1 MSSPAKM
8 SKALFSSASSGI
20 KSLTSGLNAASKS
33 TFSTAAS
40 GIKSLES
47 TLDSGLNSVMSNSY
61 FYVALRVFLVLYA
74 AFAAPALPKTVAL
87 LMDSTIVR
95 ILFAVV
101 IVYVAVDDPLSGILL
116 AVAFIITLQTANKFK
131 LYNSSESV
139 LSPHG
144 ISWLPSAKQGAVGT
158 ETNDGVENTVNSG
171 VKQVV
176 NGVSVVGQAATDS
189 VSHSG
194 SGVLRGARTIGSSVL
209 GSARHVGAG
218 LLGGTQQ
225 IGKGLYVGAEQVG
238 SGLLGG
244 VSTLGGCILD
254 SASQVGSGVASG
266 VHSVGSGLVGGARQ
280 MGSGV
285 LSGTQELATGLV
297 GGTAQVGSGVW
308 QGVRSLGKP
317 VGLSEHFYDAKAPQ
331 GTNTKEHNGFAPFT
345 NDEQLTSASSN
356 CVPGADQGSCVQ
368 AFENQYCGQGTQS
381 EGVQGFG
388 NQYCGQGAQSEGVQG
403 NSNISFFQ

>member
-1 MSSPAKM
+1 MIYIINMSSV
-8 SKALFSSASSGI
+8 SKLSNAFLSRASSGV
-20 KSLTSGLNAASKS
+20 KSVGSRLSIAS
-33 TFSTAAS
+33 S

-101 IVYVAVDDPLSGILL
+101 IVYVAIDDPLSGILL

-144 ISWLPSAKQGAVGT
+144 ISWLPSAKQGAMGS
-158 ETNDGVENTVNSG
+158 ETNQSVENVINSG
-171 VKQVV
+171 VRQVV
-176 NGVSVVGQAATDS
+176 GGVGLVGEAASDS
-189 VSHSG
+189 VSYTG
-194 SGVLRGARTIGSSVL
+194 SGVLSGARTIGSSVV
-209 GSARHVGAG
+209 GSARHIGSE

-225 IGKGLYVGAEQVG
+225 IGKGLYVGVEQVG

-244 VSTLGGCILD
+244 VSTLGGCLLD
-254 SASQVGSGVASG
+254 SAVQVGGGVASG

-317 VGLSEHFYDAKAPQ
+317 VGLAEHFYDSTAPE
-331 GTNTKEHNGFAPFT
+331 GTNTKTQNDFAPFT
-345 NDEQLTSASSN
+345 SDALFDNASSN
-356 CVPGADQGSCVQ
+356 VVPGANQGSCVQ
-368 AFENQYCGQGTQS
+368 AFENQYCGQGL
-381 EGVQGFG
+381 
-388 NQYCGQGAQSEGVQG
+388 QSEGVQG
-403 NSNISFFQ
+403 NDNISYFQ

>member
-8 SKALFSSASSGI
+8 SKALFSRASSGI
-20 KSLTSGLNAASKS
+20 KSLTSGLNAASKGPLS
-33 TFSTAAS
+33 VASS
-40 GIKSLES
+40 GIQSLET
-47 TLDSGLNSVMSNSY
+47 TLDSGLNSMMNNSY

-101 IVYVAVDDPLSGILL
+101 IVYVAIDDPLSGILL

-158 ETNDGVENTVNSG
+158 DPNQSVENVVNSG

-176 NGVSVVGQAATDS
+176 GGVNLLGGAATDS
-189 VSHSG
+189 VEHTG
-194 SGVLRGARTIGSSVL
+194 GGVLSGARTIGSSMVGSVRHL
-209 GSARHVGAG
+209 GSG

-225 IGKGLYVGAEQVG
+225 IGKGLYVGVEQVG

-254 SASQVGSGVASG
+254 SATQVGSGVASG
-266 VHSVGSGLVGGARQ
+266 VQSVGSGLVGGARQ
-280 MGSGV
+280 VGSGV

-317 VGLSEHFYDAKAPQ
+317 VGLSEHFYDATAPE
-331 GTNTKEHNGFAPFT
+331 GADANAGFAPFT
-345 NDEQLTSASSN
+345 SDALFENASSN
-356 CVPGADQGSCVQ
+356 VVPGADQGSCVQ
-368 AFENQYCGQGTQS
+368 ALTNQYCVQGFQS
-381 EGVQGFG
+381 EGVQGF
-388 NQYCGQGAQSEGVQG
+388 QCEGVQRS
-403 NSNISFFQ
+403 SNISN

>member
-1 MSSPAKM
+1 MSSVSKLSNAFM
-8 SKALFSSASSGI
+8 SRASSGV
-20 KSLTSGLNAASKS
+20 KSVASGLNIASSGVRSVASGLNAAS
-33 TFSTAAS
+33 S
-40 GIKSLES
+40 GIQSLES
-47 TLDSGLNSVMSNSY
+47 TLDAGLNSVMSNSY

-101 IVYVAVDDPLSGILL
+101 IVYVAIDDPLSGILL

-144 ISWLPSAKQGAVGT
+144 ISWLPSAKQGA
-158 ETNDGVENTVNSG
+158 ELNNSAENVVNSG
-171 VKQVV
+171 VRQVV
-176 NGVSVVGQAATDS
+176 GGVSLVGEAATDS
-189 VSHSG
+189 VSHTG
-194 SGVLRGARTIGSSVL
+194 SGVLSGARTIGSSVA
-209 GSARHVGAG
+209 GSARHVGSG

-225 IGKGLYVGAEQVG
+225 IGKGLYVGVEQVG

-244 VSTLGGCILD
+244 VSTLGGCLLD
-254 SASQVGSGVASG
+254 SAVQMGGGVASG

-317 VGLSEHFYDAKAPQ
+317 VGLAEHFYDSTAPE
-331 GTNTKEHNGFAPFT
+331 GTNTKTQNDFAPFT
-345 NDEQLTSASSN
+345 SDALFDNASSN
-356 CVPGADQGSCVQ
+356 VVPGADQGSCVQ
-368 AFENQYCGQGTQS
+368 AFENQYCVQGFQS
-381 EGVQGFG
+381 EG
-388 NQYCGQGAQSEGVQG
+388 AQG
-403 NSNISFFQ
+403 NDNISYFQ

>member
-20 KSLTSGLNAASKS
+20 KSLTSGLNAVSKG
-33 TFSTAAS
+33 TFSAAS
-40 GIKSLES
+40 TGIRSLES
-47 TLDSGLNSVMSNSY
+47 TLDSGLNSMMSNSY

-101 IVYVAVDDPLSGILL
+101 IVYVAIDDPLSGILL
-116 AVAFIITLQTANKFK
+116 AIAFIITLQTANKFK

-139 LSPHG
+139 LSPNG
-144 ISWLPSAKQGAVGT
+144 ISWLPSAKQGAMGSGT
-158 ETNDGVENTVNSG
+158 SNRGVEAGVNSG
-171 VKQVV
+171 VRQVLG
-176 NGVSVVGQAATDS
+176 GVSVVGDAATNS
-189 VSHSG
+189 VEHTG
-194 SGVLRGARTIGSSVL
+194 GGVLNGARTIGSSVV
-209 GSARHVGAG
+209 GSARQLGTG

-225 IGKGLYVGAEQVG
+225 IGKGLYVGVEQVG

-254 SASQVGSGVASG
+254 SAAQVGSGVASG

-280 MGSGV
+280 MGTGV
-285 LSGTQELATGLV
+285 LSGTHELATGLV

-317 VGLSEHFYDAKAPQ
+317 VGLAEHFDSTAPE
-331 GTNTKEHNGFAPFT
+331 GTNTHVQNDFAPFT
-345 NDEQLTSASSN
+345 SDALFQNASDN
-356 CVPGADQGSCVQ
+356 TVPGTDQGSCVQ
-368 AFENQYCGQGTQS
+368 AFENQYC
-381 EGVQGFG
+381 VQGL
-388 NQYCGQGAQSEGVQG
+388 QSEGVQG
-403 NSNISFFQ
+403 NSNIGYFQ

>member
-1 MSSPAKM
+1 
-8 SKALFSSASSGI
+8 
-20 KSLTSGLNAASKS
+20 
-33 TFSTAAS
+33 
-40 GIKSLES
+40 
-47 TLDSGLNSVMSNSY
+47 MSNSY
-61 FYVALRVFLVLYA
+61 FYVTLRVFLVLYA

-101 IVYVAVDDPLSGILL
+101 IVYVSIDDPLSGILL
-116 AVAFIITLQTANKFK
+116 AIAFIITLQTANKFK

-144 ISWLPSAKQGAVGT
+144 ISWLPSAKQGAVGV
-158 ETNDGVENTVNSG
+158 ETNHSLENVVNTG
-171 VKQVV
+171 VKQVAG
-176 NGVSVVGQAATDS
+176 GVSIVGEAATDS
-189 VSHSG
+189 VSNVG
-194 SGVLRGARTIGSSVL
+194 GGVLSGARTIGASVV
-209 GSARHVGAG
+209 GSARHMGSG
-218 LLGGTQQ
+218 LVGGTQQ
-225 IGKGLYVGAEQVG
+225 IGKGLYVGVEQVG

-254 SASQVGSGVASG
+254 SAVQMGGGVASG

-317 VGLSEHFYDAKAPQ
+317 VGLSEHFYDATAPK
-331 GTNTKEHNGFAPFT
+331 GTHSNAKNDFAPFT
-345 NDEQLTSASSN
+345 SDALFENASSN
-356 CVPGADQGSCVQ
+356 AVPGANQGSSVH
-368 AFENQYCGQGTQS
+368 AFENEYPAQGL
-381 EGVQGFG
+381 
-388 NQYCGQGAQSEGVQG
+388 QSEGVQG
-403 NSNISFFQ
+403 NDNISYFQ

>member
-1 MSSPAKM
+1 MIYIINMSSPAKM
-8 SKALFSSASSGI
+8 SKALLSRASSGI
-20 KSLTSGLNAASKS
+20 KSLTSGLNSVSKGTLSAAS
-33 TFSTAAS
+33 S
-40 GIKSLES
+40 GIQSLES
-47 TLDSGLNSVMSNSY
+47 TLDSGLNSMMSNSY

-101 IVYVAVDDPLSGILL
+101 IVYVAIDDPLSGILL
-116 AVAFIITLQTANKFK
+116 AIAFIITLQTANKFK

-144 ISWLPSAKQGAVGT
+144 ISWLPSAKQGAMGS
-158 ETNDGVENTVNSG
+158 ESNQSAENVVNSG
-171 VKQVV
+171 VRQVLG
-176 NGVSVVGQAATDS
+176 GVSVVGEAASDS
-189 VSHSG
+189 VSHTG
-194 SGVLRGARTIGSSVL
+194 GGVLTGARTIGSSVV
-209 GSARHVGAG
+209 GSARQLGTG

-225 IGKGLYVGAEQVG
+225 IGKGLYVGVEQVG

-254 SASQVGSGVASG
+254 SAAQVGSGVASG
-266 VHSVGSGLVGGARQ
+266 VQSVGSGLVGGARQ
-280 MGSGV
+280 MGTGV

-317 VGLSEHFYDAKAPQ
+317 VGLSEHFFDATAPE
-331 GTNTKEHNGFAPFT
+331 GTNTNDRNGFAPFT
-345 NDEQLTSASSN
+345 SDALFENASN
-356 CVPGADQGSCVQ
+356 NAVPGADQGSCVQ
-368 AFENQYCGQGTQS
+368 AFENQYCGQGL
-381 EGVQGFG
+381 
-388 NQYCGQGAQSEGVQG
+388 QSEGVQG
-403 NSNISFFQ
+403 NSNISYFQ

>member
-1 MSSPAKM
+1 MSSVSKLSNAFM
-8 SKALFSSASSGI
+8 SRASSGV
-20 KSLTSGLNAASKS
+20 KSVASGLNIAS
-33 TFSTAAS
+33 S

-144 ISWLPSAKQGAVGT
+144 ISWLPSAKQGAVDA
-158 ETNDGVENTVNSG
+158 ELNNSAENVVNSG
-171 VKQVV
+171 VKQVIG
-176 NGVSVVGQAATDS
+176 GVSLVGEAATDS
-189 VSHSG
+189 VSHTG
-194 SGVLRGARTIGSSVL
+194 SGVLSGARTIGSSVV
-209 GSARHVGAG
+209 GSARHVGSG

-225 IGKGLYVGAEQVG
+225 IGKGLYVGVEQVG

-244 VSTLGGCILD
+244 VSTLGGCLLD
-254 SASQVGSGVASG
+254 SAVQVGGGVASG
-266 VHSVGSGLVGGARQ
+266 VHSVGSSLVGGARQ

-317 VGLSEHFYDAKAPQ
+317 VGLAEHFYDATAPE
-331 GTNTKEHNGFAPFT
+331 GTNTKAQSDFAPFT
-345 NDEQLTSASSN
+345 SDALFVNASSN
-356 CVPGADQGSCVQ
+356 VVPGADQGSCVQ
-368 AFENQYCGQGTQS
+368 AFENQYC
-381 EGVQGFG
+381 VQGL
-388 NQYCGQGAQSEGVQG
+388 QSEGVQG
-403 NSNISFFQ
+403 NDDVSYFQ